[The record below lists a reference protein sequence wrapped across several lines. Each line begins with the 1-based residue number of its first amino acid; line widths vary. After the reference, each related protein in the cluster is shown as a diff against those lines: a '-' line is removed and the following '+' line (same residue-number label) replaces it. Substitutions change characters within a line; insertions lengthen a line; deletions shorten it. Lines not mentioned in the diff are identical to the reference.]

1 MKDKINNII
10 LVPTDFSEVC
20 ENAMHQ
26 AAEAAK
32 FFKYELYLLHVIDKN
47 TNAYLKDEKLGI
59 DSIYSRLQ
67 EVADGLIA
75 RYGIDV
81 KIKAEDGNIFT
92 TINSVAQHLG
102 AKLVYLGTHGK
113 IGMQKLTGSFAL
125 KVITES
131 PAPVIVV
138 QKRKFNKGFRHILL
152 PITSDSGP
160 WEKTIWASFM
170 AKQLNAKIHLYSIP
184 GKSIE
189 GTTNILTKYFDE
201 HNVEYTAT
209 TVEKSTN
216 FSQQVIDHA
225 TSNNFDLIMIMTNPD
240 KSWTKY
246 LLGSYDEEIIFN
258 TSQIPVMCI
267 NPRKYNWEK
276 IVQY

>member
-20 ENAMHQ
+20 ENAIHQ
-26 AAEAAK
+26 AAEAAR
-32 FFKYELYLLHVIDKN
+32 FFKYELHLLHVIDKS
-47 TNAYLKDEKLGI
+47 TMAYLKSENLGI
-59 DSIYSRLQ
+59 DSIYKRLQ
-67 EVADGLIA
+67 ETADALTKEF
-75 RYGIDV
+75 GIEV
-81 KIKAEDGNIFT
+81 KIKAEDGDIFS
-92 TINSVAQHLG
+92 TISSVAQHLG

-138 QKRKFNKGFRHILL
+138 QKRKFNKGFRNILL
-152 PITSDSGP
+152 PITSDAGP
-160 WEKTIWASFM
+160 WEKTNWASFM
-170 AKQLNAKIHLYSIP
+170 AKQLNAKIHLMSIP
-184 GKSIE
+184 GKQIE
-189 GTTNILTKYFDE
+189 ETAKTLSKYFED
-201 HNVEYTAT
+201 HDVEYTST
-209 TVEKSTN
+209 TVEKASN
-216 FSQQVIDHA
+216 FSQQVVDFA

-240 KSWTKY
+240 TSWTKY

-258 TSQIPVMCI
+258 VSQIPVMCI

>member
-20 ENAMHQ
+20 ENAINQ
-26 AAEAAK
+26 AAEAAR
-32 FFKYELYLLHVIDKN
+32 FFKYELHLLHVIDKN
-47 TNAYLKDEKLGI
+47 TNAYLKEEKLGI
-59 DSIYSRLQ
+59 DSIYTRLQ
-67 EVADGLIA
+67 EIANGLIA
-75 RYGIDV
+75 EYGIEV
-81 KIKAEDGNIFT
+81 KIKAEDGDIFT

-113 IGMQKLTGSFAL
+113 VGMQKLTGSFAL

-138 QKRKFNKGFRHILL
+138 QKRKFNEGFRNILL
-152 PITSDSGP
+152 PITSDAGP
-160 WEKTIWASFM
+160 WEKTNWASFM
-170 AKQLNAKIHLYSIP
+170 AKQLNAKIHLLSIP

-189 GTTNILTKYFDE
+189 ATTKTLTKYFE
-201 HNVEYTAT
+201 ENNVEYTST
-209 TVEKSTN
+209 TVEKAAN

-225 TSNNFDLIMIMTNPD
+225 TSNNYDLIMIMTNPD
-240 KSWTKY
+240 TSWTKY

-276 IVQY
+276 IMQY

>member
-1 MKDKINNII
+1 MKDQINNII

-20 ENAMHQ
+20 ENAINQ
-26 AAEAAK
+26 AAEAAR
-32 FFKYELYLLHVIDKN
+32 FFKYELHLLHVIDKN
-47 TNAYLKDEKLGI
+47 TNAYLKNENLGI
-59 DSIYSRLQ
+59 ESIYNRLQ
-67 EVADGLIA
+67 AIA
-75 RYGIDV
+75 LDLKNRYGIDV
-81 KIKAEDGNIFT
+81 KIKAEDGDIFT
-92 TINSVAQHLG
+92 TINSVARHLG

-113 IGMQKLTGSFAL
+113 VGMQKLTGSFAL
-125 KVITES
+125 KIITES

-138 QKRKFNKGFRHILL
+138 QKRKFDKGFQNILL

-160 WEKTIWASFM
+160 WEKTNWASFM
-170 AKQLNAKIHLYSIP
+170 AKQLNAKLHLISMP

-189 GTTNILTKYFDE
+189 KTMQILTKYFEE
-201 HNVEYTAT
+201 HKLEYTST
-209 TVEKSTN
+209 TVDKTAN

-240 KSWTKY
+240 TSWTKY

-258 TSQIPVMCI
+258 SSQIPVMCI

-276 IVQY
+276 ILKY

>member
-20 ENAMHQ
+20 ENATNQ
-26 AAEAAK
+26 AAEAAR

-47 TNAYLKDEKLGI
+47 TNAYLKNENLGI

-67 EVADGLIA
+67 KIADGLTA
-75 RYGIDV
+75 EFGIEV
-81 KIKAEDGNIFT
+81 KIKVEDGDIFT
-92 TINSVAQHLG
+92 TISSVAQHLG

-113 IGMQKLTGSFAL
+113 VGMQKLTGSFAL

-138 QKRKFNKGFRHILL
+138 QKRKFDKGFRNILL
-152 PITSDSGP
+152 PITSDAGP
-160 WEKTIWASFM
+160 WEKTNWASFM
-170 AKQLNAKIHLYSIP
+170 AKQLNAKIHLFSIP
-184 GKSIE
+184 GKAIE
-189 GTTNILTKYFDE
+189 ETTKTLTKYFE
-201 HNVEYTAT
+201 ENKVEYTST
-209 TVEKSTN
+209 TVEKSAN

-225 TSNNFDLIMIMTNPD
+225 TSNNYDLIMIMTNPD
-240 KSWTKY
+240 TSWTKY

-258 TSQIPVMCI
+258 QSQIPVMCI

-276 IVQY
+276 ITKY

>member
-1 MKDKINNII
+1 MKDKLKNII

-20 ENAMHQ
+20 NNAMHQ

-47 TNAYLKDEKLGI
+47 TNTFLKEEGLGI

-67 EVADGLIA
+67 EIADDLA
-75 RYGIDV
+75 SKYAIDV
-81 KIKAEDGNIFT
+81 KIKAEDGDIFT

-113 IGMQKLTGSFAL
+113 VGMQKLTGSFAL
-125 KVITES
+125 KIITES
-131 PAPVIVV
+131 HAPVIVV
-138 QKRKFNKGFRHILL
+138 QKRKFDKGFQNILL
-152 PITSDSGP
+152 PITSDAGP

-170 AKQLNAKIHLYSIP
+170 AKQLNAKVHLMSIP
-184 GKSIE
+184 GKAIE
-189 GTTNILTKYFDE
+189 KTTNTLTKYFEE
-201 HNVEYTAT
+201 HEVEYTST
-209 TVEKSTN
+209 TIEKSAN

-225 TSNNFDLIMIMTNPD
+225 TSNNYDLIMIMTNPD
-240 KSWTKY
+240 TSWTKY

-258 TSQIPVMCI
+258 SSQIPVMCI

-276 IVQY
+276 ITQY

>member
-1 MKDKINNII
+1 MKDQINNII

-20 ENAMHQ
+20 ENAINQ
-26 AAEAAK
+26 AAEAAR
-32 FFKYELYLLHVIDKN
+32 FFKYELHLLHVIDKN
-47 TNAYLKDEKLGI
+47 TNAYLKSENLGI
-59 DSIYSRLQ
+59 ESIYNRLQ
-67 EVADGLIA
+67 AIA
-75 RYGIDV
+75 VDLKNRYDIDV
-81 KIKAEDGNIFT
+81 KIKAEDGDIFT

-113 IGMQKLTGSFAL
+113 VGMQKLTGSFAL
-125 KVITES
+125 KIITES

-138 QKRKFNKGFRHILL
+138 QKRKFDKGFQNILL

-160 WEKTIWASFM
+160 WEKTNWASFM
-170 AKQLNAKIHLYSIP
+170 AKQLNAKLHLISMP
-184 GKSIE
+184 GKSTE
-189 GTTNILTKYFDE
+189 KTLQTLTTYFEE
-201 HNVEYTAT
+201 HQLEYTST
-209 TVEKSTN
+209 TVDKAAN

-240 KSWTKY
+240 TSWTKY

-258 TSQIPVMCI
+258 SSQIPVMCI

-276 IVQY
+276 ILKY

>member
-1 MKDKINNII
+1 MKDKLNNII

-20 ENAMHQ
+20 ENAMNQ

-32 FFKYELYLLHVIDKN
+32 FFNYELHLLHVIDKS
-47 TNAYLKDEKLGI
+47 TNVYLKDEKLGI
-59 DSIYSRLQ
+59 DSIYKRLQ
-67 EVADGLIA
+67 EIADGLVA
-75 RYGIDV
+75 EFGITV
-81 KIKAEDGNIFT
+81 KIKVEDGDIFT
-92 TINSVAQHLG
+92 TINSVALHLG

-113 IGMQKLTGSFAL
+113 VGMQKLTGSFAL
-125 KVITES
+125 KIITES

-138 QKRKFNKGFRHILL
+138 QKRKFNAGFRNILL
-152 PITSDSGP
+152 PITSDAGP

-170 AKQLNAKIHLYSIP
+170 AKQLNAKVHLMSIP

-189 GTTNILTKYFDE
+189 ETTHMLTKYFEE

-209 TVEKSTN
+209 TVEKSSN

-225 TSNNFDLIMIMTNPD
+225 TSNNYDLIMIMTNPD
-240 KSWTKY
+240 TSWTKY
-246 LLGSYDEEIIFN
+246 LLGSYDEAIIFN

-276 IVQY
+276 ITQY